1 MLVVVLYCQV
11 LKRFDERK
19 VELNWDK
26 CVFRATEVVFLG
38 HKITPDGIVPA
49 DSKVEAI
56 KSFRR
61 PENEAEVRSFLGLA
75 NYLNKFIPNLATLD
89 EPLRMLTKKDSKFE
103 WGVQHQNSFD
113 SIKAAMTEVLRLG
126 FFNKQH
132 RTTVLADASPTG
144 LGALLIQ
151 TDSAGNSRVVTC
163 ASKSLT
169 DTEKRYCQTEKEALA
184 IVWSVER
191 FQVYLYG
198 RQFDILTDCKA
209 LVYLFTVRSRPCSRI
224 ERWVLRLQA
233 FDYLVTHISG
243 EKNLADVLSRLSTL
257 APVPFD
263 PREELFIK
271 QVALSAATSAALRWE
286 EIVEATMEDTEL
298 QEVLEGIDNGNIDQL
313 PLSFRVIANELC
325 RFGDILLRTDRI
337 VIPNSLR
344 DRVVRI
350 AHEGHLGMRTMKSHL
365 RGAVWWP
372 KMDVAVEKFVKK
384 CRGCLLVSTPD
395 PPQPM
400 VRKEIPNGPW
410 EDIAID
416 FLGPLPNGETLLV
429 VVDYYSRY
437 LEVCEMRQIT
447 AKHTIEELA
456 KIFSRFGVPVTIR
469 ADNGPQF
476 NENCEEFKSFCDEFG
491 IRLVNTIPYW
501 PQQNGEVER
510 QNRSI
515 LKRMRIAQELGQNWR
530 NVLCQY
536 ILSYHATPHSTT
548 GRSPSELMFGRRI
561 RSKLPQI
568 PLSSH
573 MDEDVRDHDKLQ
585 KEKGRVAADAKRR
598 ARTSEIEIG
607 DRVLMKRMR
616 KENKLSSGFSPE
628 EFVVVRRTGADTTVR
643 STEDGKEYRRN
654 VTDLKRIEPEDD
666 HQSVQDEHMDDEP
679 LHSEEVHHQQAPVD
693 SASSKEQET
702 RSKRVRTEPIKFMDY
717 IPH

>member
-1 MLVVVLYCQV
+1 M
-11 LKRFDERK
+11 LKRFEERR
-19 VELNWDK
+19 VELNWEK
-26 CVFRATEVVFLG
+26 CVFGVTKVEFLG
-38 HKITPDGIVPA
+38 HQISPDGIIPA
-49 DSKVEAI
+49 DDKVAAI
-56 KSFRR
+56 QSFRR
-61 PENEAEVRSFLGLA
+61 SENEAEVRSFLGLA

-103 WGVQHQNSFD
+103 WNVHHQQSFD
-113 SIKAAMTEVLRLG
+113 SIKAAMTDILRLG
-126 FFNKQH
+126 FFNKDH
-132 RTTVLADASPTG
+132 RTTVMSDASPTG
-144 LGALLIQ
+144 LGAILIQ
-151 TDSAGNSRVVTC
+151 TDPSGRSRVVTC

-169 DTEKRYCQTEKEALA
+169 DTERRYCQTEKEALA

-209 LVYLFTVRSRPCSRI
+209 LVYLFTERSRPCARI

-233 FDYLVTHISG
+233 FDYQVCHIPG
-243 EKNLADVLSRLSTL
+243 ERNLADVLSRLNTI

-263 PREELFIK
+263 PREELFVK
-271 QVALSAATSAALRWE
+271 QVVLSSATSVALRWE
-286 EIVEATMEDTEL
+286 EIVTASLEDTEI
-298 QEVLEGIDNGNIDQL
+298 QEVLDIIDKGNIEEL
-313 PLSFRVIANELC
+313 PLSFRVIASELC
-325 RFGDILLRTDRI
+325 RFGDVLLRTDRI

-372 KMDVAVEKFVKK
+372 KMDTVIEAFVKK

-400 VRKEIPNGPW
+400 VRKEMPYGPW

-437 LEVCEMRQIT
+437 VEICEMHKIT
-447 AKHTIEELA
+447 AKLTIEELGR
-456 KIFSRFGVPVTIR
+456 IFCRYGVPITIR

-476 NENCEEFKSFCDEFG
+476 SAGCEEFKTFCDEFG
-491 IRLVNTIPYW
+491 IRAVNTIPYW

-515 LKRMRIAQELGQNWR
+515 LKRLKIAQELGQDWR
-530 NVLCQY
+530 HVLCQY
-536 ILSYHATPHSTT
+536 ILSYHATPHPTT

-561 RSKLPQI
+561 RTKLPQL
-568 PLSSH
+568 PH
-573 MDEDVRDHDKLQ
+573 NFNMDEDVRDHDKLQ
-585 KEKGRVAADAKRR
+585 KEKGRMAADSKRR
-598 ARTSEIEIG
+598 ARDSVIEIG
-607 DRVLMKRMR
+607 DRVLVKRMR
-616 KENKLSSGFSPE
+616 KENKLSSTFAPE
-628 EFVVVRRTGADTTVR
+628 EYIVVRKSGADTTVR
-643 STEDGKEYRRN
+643 SAQDGKEYRRN
-654 VTDLKRIEPEDD
+654 IADLKRIEPEEQQQPAQGDNEKAD
-666 HQSVQDEHMDDEP
+666 SLARDEGESHRHIDPVP
-679 LHSEEVHHQQAPVD
+679 LEERP
-693 SASSKEQET
+693 SG
-702 RSKRVRTEPIKFMDY
+702 SKRKRKEPVKFLDY